1 MAEPFISEIRMM
13 SFGFAPRGWA
23 YCNGQVLPIAQN
35 AALFSLLGT
44 TYGGNGQTTFQLPNM
59 QGRVPVHVGP
69 RYSAGQ
75 VGGEA
80 THTLTANEVP
90 SHTHVVN
97 GSSVAADTN
106 VPGNTAYLGFVANT
120 YATFVKDSMKKMAA
134 SEVGVTGGVAHQ
146 NMQPYLAVNFVIALQ
161 GIFPSQS

>member
-13 SFGFAPRGWA
+13 SFGFAPKGWA

-44 TYGGNGQTTFQLPNM
+44 TYGGNGQNNFQLPNM
-59 QGRVPVHVGP
+59 QGRVPLHVGP
-69 RYSAGQ
+69 RYTAGQ
-75 VGGEA
+75 IGGEA

-106 VPGNTAYLGFVANT
+106 VPGATAYLGAVANT
-120 YATFVKDSMKKMAA
+120 YVAPVKANLKKMAA
-134 SEVGVTGGVAHQ
+134 SGVGVTGGVAHQ

-161 GIFPSQS
+161 GIFPSRN